1 MGILRNIAKAIT
13 TFFFSLFLA
22 FLLITFLFYN
32 ITNYNT
38 IKNIFTTVFKIS
50 LLENTTTQEI
60 EQLYSSIFSYC
71 KVNTNITLPID
82 NMTLSCSEILD
93 KNSDTFINLIAEKSF
108 EKFYYKSYECDFLEC
123 VKNIRSGEDFAVFF
137 SLKAH
142 GFFERLLWLLLIT
155 TIVSG
160 IALFFLIETWSG
172 RFKLFGFEFLSIG
185 IFFFLL
191 PYLKDFASKKIP
203 KEIPAVEKV
212 LNLILDQLSSI
223 LLIFFIL
230 GILFVSAW
238 ILIKIFGKKSKSK

>member
-1 MGILRNIAKAIT
+1 MGILRNIAKAIA

-22 FLLITFLFYN
+22 LLLITFLFYN
-32 ITNYNT
+32 VTSYDT
-38 IKNIFTTVFKIS
+38 TKEIFTTVFKSS

-60 EQLYSSIFSYC
+60 EQVYSSISSYC
-71 KVNTNITLPID
+71 KVNNNITLPID

-93 KNSDTFINLIAEKSF
+93 KDVDSLINLIAEKSF

-123 VKNIRSGEDFAVFF
+123 VKNIRTGEDFAIFF

-142 GFFERLLWLLLIT
+142 DFFNRLFWPLLTI

-160 IALFFLIETWSG
+160 VALFFLIETWSG
-172 RFKLFGFEFLSIG
+172 RFQLFGFEFLSIG

-191 PYLKDFASKKIP
+191 PHLKNFAIEKIP
-203 KEIPAVEKV
+203 KKISELENV
-212 LNLILDQLSSI
+212 LNMVLNQLSSI

-230 GILFVSAW
+230 GTVFILAW
-238 ILIKIFGKKSKSK
+238 ILSKIFGKKSKSK

>member
-1 MGILRNIAKAIT
+1 MGILRNIAKAIA

-22 FLLITFLFYN
+22 LFLITFLFYN
-32 ITNYNT
+32 VTSYNT
-38 IKNIFTTVFKIS
+38 SKEIFTTVFKNI
-50 LLENTTTQEI
+50 LLENTTNREI
-60 EQLYSSIFSYC
+60 EEVYSSISSYC

-93 KNSDTFINLIAEKSF
+93 KDVNTLINIIAEKFF

-123 VKNIRSGEDFAVFF
+123 VKNIRTGEDFAVFF

-142 GFFERLLWLLLIT
+142 NFFERLIWPLLAIT
-155 TIVSG
+155 IGSG

-172 RFKLFGFEFLSIG
+172 RFKIFGFEFLSIG

-191 PYLKDFASKKIP
+191 PYFKDFAVQKIP
-203 KEIPAVEKV
+203 KDIPAVENILNTV
-212 LNLILDQLSSI
+212 LNQLSSI

-230 GILFVSAW
+230 GIIFVSAW
-238 ILIKIFGKKSKSK
+238 VLIKIFGKKSKSK